1 MAIITTESK
10 TTINT
15 DEITR
20 GTLIWAQH
28 SSWSAGICGIV
39 SGVTEEKITVRYL
52 PSVQNVQNHYEIL
65 ASELSGEEPEWQ
77 VRYSTDGLETI
88 VEFNITQESDE
99 EEGG

>member
-28 SSWSAGICGIV
+28 SSWSEGVCGIV

-52 PSVQNVQNHYEIL
+52 PSVQNVQNHFVIL
-65 ASELSGEEPEWQ
+65 ASDLAAEEPAWQ
-77 VRYSTDGLETI
+77 VRYSTDGLETV
-88 VEFNITQESDE
+88 VEFNVDEESDE
-99 EEGG
+99 